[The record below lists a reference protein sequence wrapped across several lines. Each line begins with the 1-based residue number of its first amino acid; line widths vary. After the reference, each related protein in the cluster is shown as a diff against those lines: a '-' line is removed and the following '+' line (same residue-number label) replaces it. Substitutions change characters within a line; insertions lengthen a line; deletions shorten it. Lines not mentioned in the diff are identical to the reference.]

1 VVAAN
6 RREVLGRSIGEIK
19 ARVKRKEE
27 ELKERERRNVKFR
40 EMVAMGRLRQRHWQE
55 EHNNISK
62 SNY

>member
-1 VVAAN
+1 M
-6 RREVLGRSIGEIK
+6 LGRNINEIK

-27 ELKERERRNVKFR
+27 ELKERERRNVKLR
-40 EMVAMGRLRQRHWQE
+40 EMVAAGRLRQKHWQE